1 MKLRTAIA
9 LISLLVA
16 LLGFWSFSY
25 FRYGVIG
32 REAYSGI
39 GTELISVQGKLILW
53 KYNSYQHEPPP
64 QDWGMAAFP
73 PESKMGNLLQ
83 RQYDFS
89 AASKLWNR
97 LGFVWIY
104 IREKHYGPTAFNLI
118 VSLPYWLLVLIVS
131 LLLGVIAVCSRQ
143 TKKKTG

>member
-53 KYNSYQHEPPP
+53 KYDSYQHGPPP
-64 QDWGMAAFP
+64 QEWGMAAFP
-73 PESKMGNLLQ
+73 PESEMGNLLQ
-83 RQYDFS
+83 TQYNFS
-89 AASKLWNR
+89 AAPTLWNR
-97 LGFVWIY
+97 WGIVWIY
-104 IREKHYGPTAFNLI
+104 SRESYGPNTFNLI

-143 TKKKTG
+143 TKGKTG